1 MTAPTY
7 DVENALRELAKAR
20 RRQDQLTT
28 ASAQIADDLAIHMAR
43 QFGPEGAEVV
53 GLALVTCAASLG
65 ALRDLPIEVVMNV
78 IGFAGQRMVLDARAA
93 EHAGSHDG

>member
-1 MTAPTY
+1 MTAPVY
-7 DVENALRELAKAR
+7 DVEDALRKLARAR

-43 QFGPEGAEVV
+43 QFGPEGAEVA

-65 ALRDLPIEVVMNV
+65 PLCELPVEVVMNV
-78 IGFAGQRMVLDARAA
+78 LAFAGQRMVLDARTAEQGGAA
-93 EHAGSHDG
+93 